1 VKRLGLLV
9 LSAAFLFIAATT
21 QAIPGPGSG
30 GVSGDGVV
38 GLGPSLISP
47 TLTTVSLGGGNYQYT
62 VSFVNTDNSQIWDFL
77 LWTVGTPYSY
87 SSSFPNIA
95 DDPLSSVAAQYN
107 AQNINPLLT
116 DNLEAFYNSPFPPAA
131 GLAIGGDGSVTF
143 DLSGLYT
150 SFLYG
155 YEDLNSGWAQSNASG
170 DMAAIGYVGA
180 SAVPEASSTLVLMG
194 LAALGALGFRKM
206 AKA

>member
-77 LWTVGTPYSY
+77 LWTEGTPFSF
-87 SSSFPNIA
+87 SSTFPSIV
-95 DDPLSSVAAQYN
+95 DLSLSSIYAQYN

-116 DNLEAFYNSPFPPAA
+116 DNLEAYYGGPFPPPA
-131 GLAIGGDGSVTF
+131 GLAIGGSGSVTF

-155 YEDLNSGWAQSNASG
+155 YEDLNSGWANSNPSG
-170 DMAAIGYVGA
+170 DIAAIGYA
-180 SAVPEASSTLVLMG
+180 TAVPEPSTWALLAMGIGTLIVGLRLRRRSS
-194 LAALGALGFRKM
+194 
-206 AKA
+206 